1 MKYQIVIFWTATPPL
16 LLTPPFVRW
25 ILEILGKIRH
35 SGWNILSGGWG
46 GGWRG
51 GILLPPTT
59 HTEPVTPA
67 PATCLDSN
75 TKLRKQ
81 CPEDKNDI
89 LNKRTNVVTINSPQ
103 RTSDP
108 SFCSKTQLNEMKH
121 SQTQM
126 STTFFL
132 ISYFSSS
139 LPCSAW
145 HASKQSIYLRKK
157 LIFLYLRMTRCMV
170 I

>member
-1 MKYQIVIFWTATPPL
+1 M
-16 LLTPPFVRW
+16 
-25 ILEILGKIRH
+25 
-35 SGWNILSGGWG
+35 GWG
-46 GGWRG
+46 MEGGHIASTNNPHR
-51 GILLPPTT
+51 TRKQNRKR
-59 HTEPVTPA
+59 PA
-67 PATCLDSN
+67 RATCPDSNTESN

-81 CPEDKNDI
+81 CPEENNDI
-89 LNKRTNVVTINSPQ
+89 LKKQTNVVTINSPQ

-157 LIFLYLRMTRCMV
+157 LIFLYLRMSSLYLNNRILFDSIKGDMKQV
-170 I
+170 